1 MTHVPIFSALFGL
14 LLALPA
20 AAQDVAFDGAI
31 TEACLATDAPSE
43 SCIGLAAEACM
54 RDTEGGESTV
64 GMGACLAAEAAY
76 WDGRL
81 NAAYDALRVRTR
93 AVDAET
99 LDYGVVAPSQ
109 AEALQA
115 MQRAWI
121 PFRDAACD
129 YERSKWG
136 GGTGQGPASAACLL
150 HQTAMRTLALEA
162 DLTERQDR

>member
-1 MTHVPIFSALFGL
+1 MTRVPIYSVLFGL
-14 LLALPA
+14 ALAWPA
-20 AAQDVAFDGAI
+20 VAQDVTFDASV
-31 TEACLATDAPSE
+31 TEACLATDAPADT
-43 SCIGLAAEACM
+43 CIGLGAESCM

-76 WDGRL
+76 WDVRL

-93 AVDAET
+93 AIDGET

-162 DLTERQDR
+162 DLAERQDR